1 MTRLVEISPNVPDA
15 DGVVGAGNAEQ
26 KIDRQMRQK
35 SKLLLT
41 PKKTLPIPTIL
52 ARPRLAEDP
61 QKNETRGDVAESV

>member
-1 MTRLVEISPNVPDA
+1 VTRLVTISPNVPDA

-41 PKKTLPIPTIL
+41 PKKTLPIL